1 MITCSSYRGQSY
13 NPTSQFDC
21 LADDI
26 PYLPKNKE
34 GIVIEDI
41 NFDYNI
47 SASDI
52 KIKENTFLHKIK
64 ITNIKRNRDF
74 IKPNFVQIKS
84 LLIFGAN
91 RFGENK
97 LSISPSVETAP
108 PNAPFEHYGG
118 LSPLK
123 GKIALNKQGFLL
135 ADVDIGQ
142 MTKVD
147 VKDMQQYDSSVVK
160 ISKIILDLYF
170 YNNDIEV
177 DKKRISLII
186 TDKSIIEIQ
195 RQREIEQNK
204 SIRTKTYSGL
214 YITNGSVAFCMDTS
228 EVYKFDEEYDRWLK
242 L

>member
-170 YNNDIEV
+170 YNSN
-177 DKKRISLII
+177 LF
-186 TDKSIIEIQ
+186 
-195 RQREIEQNK
+195 NK
-204 SIRTKTYSGL
+204 SIREYV
-214 YITNGSVAFCMDTS
+214 TN
-228 EVYKFDEEYDRWLK
+228 L
-242 L
+242 